1 MKFLRQILEVYIH
14 EFKMIFHDQGIIL
27 FIVFL
32 PLAYPVIYSLI
43 YNPEIVRDVKMVVVD
58 HDRSRKSR
66 ELVRDLNACQEVNVI
81 GYATDIADGR
91 RAMDSH
97 KCFGILEIPEGFG
110 RKCGRGE
117 PANAVLFSD
126 MSLLLRYRGFLVAAT
141 NVASEMGAE
150 IMADDINRIA
160 PLAATVAPGGDPMP
174 VHNVVM
180 GNLESG
186 FDSFVMPGVIVLILQ
201 QCLML
206 ALGMAGGAKRENPA
220 LTGYVGS
227 VDTRSTIASMI
238 GQTACYLTLII
249 VPTFYLLHYIP
260 MMFAFPMEGNIFQI
274 FLFILPM
281 ILASIFMGLTLQ
293 GVVTE
298 RENIF
303 VIWVVTSVI
312 FLFLSGLTW
321 PRYAMGPV
329 WTIFSDIVP
338 ATWGVQGFIRM
349 NANGASLTQVATD
362 YHWLWILTAGYAL
375 LAFLVQKFIVRPALY
390 RPTPAL
396 TSERTQQSLHE

>member
-1 MKFLRQILEVYIH
+1 MKFLRQILDVYIR
-14 EFKMIFHDQGIIL
+14 EFRMIFHDQGLII
-27 FIVFL
+27 FL
-32 PLAYPVIYSLI
+32 VLLPVAYPVIYSLI
-43 YNPEIVRDVKMVVVD
+43 YNPELVREVKMVVVN
-58 HDRSRKSR
+58 HDRTAKSR
-66 ELVRDLNACQEVNVI
+66 ELVRSLDACQEVNII

-117 PANAVLFSD
+117 VANAVIFSD

-150 IMADDINRIA
+150 LMADDVNRTV
-160 PLAATVAPGGDPMP
+160 PLAATLAPGGDPMP
-174 VHNVVM
+174 VRNIVM

-201 QCLML
+201 QCLVL

-220 LTGYVGS
+220 LTGYLGT
-227 VDTRSTIASMI
+227 VDTPSTIASML
-238 GQTACYLTLII
+238 GQAACYLTLII

-260 MMFAFPMEGNIFQI
+260 LMFSFPMAGNIFQI
-274 FLFILPM
+274 FVFIFPM
-281 ILASIFMGLTLQ
+281 ILASIFMGMCLQ
-293 GVVTE
+293 GFVTE

-321 PRYAMGPV
+321 PRYGMGPV
-329 WTIFSDIVP
+329 WTVFSDLVP

-349 NANGASLTQVATD
+349 NANGADLSQVATD
-362 YHWLWILTAGYAL
+362 YRWLWGLTGGYAL
-375 LAFLVQKFIVRPALY
+375 LAYLVQRFVVRPSIY
-390 RPTPAL
+390 RPKTEAN
-396 TSERTQQSLHE
+396 